1 MYEMTDWADEDNV
14 NRVSVDNINSVVT
27 KDGANEVDVEEV
39 MYVKN

>member
-1 MYEMTDWADEDNV
+1 MTDWADEDNV

-27 KDGANEVDVEEV
+27 KDGTNEVDVEEV